1 MRHLRMIGLCLV
13 AVFAIASVAATSASA
28 LPEWGQCFKKGPGS
42 KYTDANCQKKSTL
55 KTPGEFEWRKST
67 EVTQKQFTGAGA
79 AGTLSTTFILCEPKP
94 KREPG
99 TCASKGEEE
108 LQLPVQVECETESA
122 NGEASGSKEV
132 KNVAVIFKGCKSL
145 GSACS
150 NTPTEGEIRVNP
162 LKGALGYI
170 SKLKKEVGVLLTP
183 AKAKGDFAVFTCAA
197 VNLTVTVGVG
207 NAKEGAAYS
216 PETTGG
222 YDGIISP
229 VTPVNQMTAALTQV
243 YAING
248 ADENI
253 PSKFEGKHI
262 DLLEDFT
269 NNPSEPAVSTKWSKA
284 GESITNVNHQ
294 RSGEEVEIKA

>member
-1 MRHLRMIGLCLV
+1 MVGLCLV

-42 KYTDANCQKKSTL
+42 KYTDSNCQKKATL
-55 KTPGEFEWRKST
+55 KTPGEYEWRKST
-67 EVTQKQFTGAGA
+67 EVKNKAFTGEGGT
-79 AGTLSTTFILCEPKP
+79 GTLTTTFILCEP
-94 KREPG
+94 EPRRVPG
-99 TCASKGEEE
+99 GCGPGQEETK
-108 LQLPVQVECETESA
+108 LGPILVECETESA
-122 NGEASGSKEV
+122 NGEASGTKEV

-150 NTPTEGEIRVNP
+150 NTPTEGEIRVNT

-170 SKLKKEVGVLLTP
+170 SKSKKEVGVLLTP
-183 AKAKGDFAVFTCAA
+183 AKAKGDFAIFTCAA

-216 PETTGG
+216 PEKTGG
-222 YDGIISP
+222 YDGLISP
-229 VTPVNQMTAALTQV
+229 VTPVNEMTAALTQV
-243 YAING
+243 YAVNG
-248 ADENI
+248 AEENI

-262 DLLEDFT
+262 ELLEDFT
-269 NNPSEPAVSTKWSKA
+269 NNPSEPIASTKWSKA

-294 RSGEEVEIKA
+294 TSGEEVEIKA